1 MTALPLPLLSPAP
14 AAEPVTPQVSG
25 RGSADVVPM
34 RQDRVMAARRGVR
47 DTVIVANRLPVRINP
62 QLSTWEVSPGGLV
75 SAMSTVLGR
84 GDTAWVGWPGE
95 RSVRLE
101 PFELKG
107 TLLHPVPLS
116 PPELE
121 GFYEG
126 FSNSTLWPLFHDLP
140 SRPQYHRS
148 WFDHY
153 HAVNERFARGAAAAA
168 APGATVWVHDY
179 QLMLVPRMLRTLRPD
194 VRIGYFQHIPFPP
207 PELFLQLPWR
217 DEIVD
222 GLLGADLVGFQT
234 PGDAANFS
242 RVAPL
247 LGKSTAAPGG
257 LLHDGRSVSV
267 DAFPIAVD
275 TARIQQQAAERT
287 TTERMEAIRA
297 DLGNPGRVLLG
308 VDRLDYTKGIT
319 VRLRAFL
326 ELLEDGVI
334 QGPEDAVFVQVA
346 VPSRERAGGYAEER
360 RRIAQLVT
368 EINGRF
374 GGIGHPAV
382 HYLARN
388 VPFDEL
394 LGLYRAADVMVVTP
408 LKDGMNLVAKEF
420 VAARVHHRGV
430 LVLSEFA
437 GAAHELRDAL
447 LVNPYDLAE
456 VKSAITTGLRMDPR
470 EQQRRM
476 RALQAVV
483 TEHDVHVWCASFL
496 RRLEQT

>member
-1 MTALPLPLLSPAP
+1 MSAMPLVSPGHALAP
-14 AAEPVTPQVSG
+14 ASPQVT
-25 RGSADVVPM
+25 ATEDAHIVPM
-34 RQDRVMAARRGVR
+34 RQDLSMAVRRRVR

-62 QLSTWEVSPGGLV
+62 QRSTWEVSPGGLV
-75 SAMSTVLGR
+75 SAMSTVLGGR
-84 GDTAWVGWPGE
+84 DSAWVGWPGE
-95 RSVRLE
+95 RSARLE

-116 PPELE
+116 PGEFE

-140 SRPQYHRS
+140 SRPQFHRS
-148 WFDHY
+148 WFDQY
-153 HAVNERFARGAAAAA
+153 RAVNERFARGAAAAA
-168 APGATVWVHDY
+168 APGATVWIHDY
-179 QLMLVPRMLRTLRPD
+179 QLMLVPRMVRALRPD
-194 VRIGYFQHIPFPP
+194 VRIGFFQHIPFPP

-217 DEIVD
+217 DELVD

-234 PGDAANFS
+234 PGDAANFA

-247 LGKSTAAPGG
+247 LGTSVAAPGG
-257 LLHDGRSVSV
+257 LLHAGRSIAV
-267 DAFPIAVD
+267 DAFPISVD
-275 TARIQQQAAERT
+275 TPRIQEQASAPST
-287 TTERMEAIRA
+287 TARMEQLRS
-297 DLGNPGRVLLG
+297 DLGNPGRMLLG

-319 VRLRAFL
+319 MRLRAFL

-334 QGPEDAVFVQVA
+334 EGPHDAVFVQVA
-346 VPSRERAGGYAEER
+346 VPSRERAGGYADER

-374 GGIGHPAV
+374 GAIGHPAV
-382 HYLARN
+382 HYISRN

-408 LKDGMNLVAKEF
+408 QKDGMNLVAKEF

-447 LVNPYDLAE
+447 LVNPYDLDE
-456 VKSAITTGLRMDPR
+456 VKATITSALRMDPS

-476 RALQAVV
+476 SALQAVV
-483 TEHDVHVWCASFL
+483 KQNDVHVWCASFL
-496 RRLEQT
+496 RRLEKT